1 MEPNSADNRTRT
13 WVSEDGKHAAAG
25 MSLGPMGTKLG
36 GGGEEQP
43 YDGHG
48 RYLGSSGSGGISGGG
63 EVRGKVSPP
72 KDKYPPPPPAPKE
85 PHLVYSI
92 EREAGTLRDPQ
103 GQVMTGKGYS
113 GYGADRNKASSQGKE
128 DRGPIPEGNWRLREV
143 KDPAY
148 RDDLKRPIY
157 RLEPDPG
164 TRDRFGKDKID
175 RKPDSMLI
183 HGGRDPQT
191 SSRGCIILDKE
202 TRGNL
207 KQYEGRWIRV
217 VK

>member
-85 PHLVYSI
+85 PHLTYSQKSG
-92 EREAGTLRDPQ
+92 ELRDAD
-103 GQVMTGKGYS
+103 GRLMDKGHA
-113 GYGADRNKASSQGKE
+113 GYGDYRDKPEFE
-128 DRGPIPEGNWRLREV
+128 DEKNRGPIPRGNYKVTEVIEDTKTTRREGMGQHIL
-143 KDPAY
+143 
-148 RDDLKRPIY
+148 
-157 RLEPDPG
+157 RLEPADAE
-164 TRDRFGKDKID
+164 TRQRLKEMNRDGFW
-175 RKPDSMLI
+175 I
-183 HGGRDPQT
+183 HNGESPKASQ
-191 SSRGCIILDKE
+191 GCILTKE
-202 TRGNL
+202 TTRRQIPVGSIL
-207 KQYEGRWIRV
+207 HV
-217 VK
+217 TL